1 MRRPSPNPGDG
12 TRVND
17 STFPTNG
24 IISSQLTVI
33 PAWLDYNGHMNVAYY
48 NAAFDLAIED
58 LKIAY
63 GLSETYR
70 RAKQRSTVA
79 LEAHITYQ
87 SEANLGDELC
97 IESRILDTDGKR
109 LHLGQAMY
117 RAATLLSTQET
128 LSISFDLAARRSC
141 PFEPLLLARIEAL
154 QRAQAAVPK
163 PAWIGRTIGLRSVK
177 PGA

>member
-1 MRRPSPNPGDG
+1 M
-12 TRVND
+12 
-17 STFPTNG
+17 
-24 IISSQLTVI
+24 I

-63 GLSETYR
+63 GLTEAYR
-70 RAKQRSTVA
+70 LATQRSTVA

-87 SEANLGDELC
+87 SEAKLGDELR
-97 IESRILDTDGKR
+97 IESRIVDTDGKR
-109 LHLGQAMY
+109 LHLAQAMY
-117 RAATLLSTQET
+117 RATTLLSTQET

-141 PFEPLLLARIEAL
+141 RFEPLLLAQIEAL
-154 QRAQAAVPK
+154 QRAQATVVK
-163 PAWIGRTIGLRSVK
+163 PSWIGRTISLRAGK